1 LAQRA
6 ASATVARAGAQPP
19 TWSEID
25 DDEATG
31 RGAVISNA
39 TMRDVAALA
48 GVGVKTVSRVL
59 NGEPNVS
66 AETSERVT

>member
-1 LAQRA
+1 M
-6 ASATVARAGAQPP
+6 
-19 TWSEID
+19 
-25 DDEATG
+25 
-31 RGAVISNA
+31 ISNA